1 MLMTLPRRA
10 YNCPLALLA
19 LCVFSHGTLL
29 APHKGAVRL
38 ASTVMV
44 QVGEILKILNLA
56 KFQSIFENT
65 PLFFEIFD
73 YFFTF

>member
-1 MLMTLPRRA
+1 M
-10 YNCPLALLA
+10 YHCVECLA
-19 LCVFSHGTLL
+19 S
-29 APHKGAVRL
+29 KGAVRL

-56 KFQSIFENT
+56 DFQSIFENT

>member
-1 MLMTLPRRA
+1 MKPHPPKEHTTA
-10 YNCPLALLA
+10 HCY
-19 LCVFSHGTLL
+19 CVF
-29 APHKGAVRL
+29 KGAVRL

-44 QVGEILKILNLA
+44 QVGEILKISNLA

-65 PLFFEIFD
+65 PLFFEIFG